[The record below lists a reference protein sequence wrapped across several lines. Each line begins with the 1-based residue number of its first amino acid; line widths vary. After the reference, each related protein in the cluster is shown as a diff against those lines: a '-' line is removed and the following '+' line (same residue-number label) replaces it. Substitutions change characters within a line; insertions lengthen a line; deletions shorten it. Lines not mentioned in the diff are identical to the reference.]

1 MFGRFKN
8 ETAMDCINIYRNSS
22 LWYGVCGV
30 AWHCVVCGMVW
41 RGVVWHSMVVY
52 GMVHVAWRDVTWHG
66 VTWRGMV

>member
-8 ETAMDCINIYRNSS
+8 ETAMDCITIYRNSS
-22 LWYGVCGV
+22 LWHG
-30 AWHCVVCGMVW
+30 VVCGMVW
-41 RGVVWHSMVVY
+41 RGVIWHSMVVN